1 MISIVQLGSFF
12 LSLIVV
18 SLGPSHTTH
27 KRRPLFFTSQLSS
40 LFPILQPRDLSVVV
54 GTCAASRA
62 NQRNYLERH
71 FTVSGVRDS
80 IDIVSTSQIP
90 RLLFETFFLQGG
102 ITHLDLKENNKKKGI
117 PLSTSYQTVKL
128 HLLYFFFASSSFQ
141 SFDRVYTTSVL
152 PPTCVLFWFPPF
164 FRLQITASTI
174 RRNITQR
181 LAQLSNLLF
190 TNIFI
195 AFSQPR
201 TNDSAG
207 YCSNTTN
214 ARFKVCLNFYCRT
227 PMQPEH

>member
-117 PLSTSYQTVKL
+117 PLSTSYQL
-128 HLLYFFFASSSFQ
+128 SSFIYYIFREQ
-141 SFDRVYTTSVL
+141 QPSVFRSCL
-152 PPTCVLFWFPPF
+152 YDECPSSTYVLFWFPPF